1 MSSAKTINNYLG
13 VCEMSTAI
21 ILLIGL
27 VLTMLTGLALA
38 DAAIRESKRRI
49 TDDVPAID
57 KELQLNAKIRE
68 LQGISRVGDELTEKY
83 KTVEHVGR
91 VRENRVVT
99 TTTYDEAAGFDIKEL
114 LAIKPVLKSG
124 KIISVSVREGGKH
137 GQD

>member
-1 MSSAKTINNYLG
+1 MTF
-13 VCEMSTAI
+13 
-21 ILLIGL
+21 ILLFAGL

-68 LQGISRVGDELTEKY
+68 LQGISRVGDELTERY

-91 VRENRVVT
+91 VRESATLVV
-99 TTTYDEAAGFDIKEL
+99 YDEAASFDMDEL
-114 LAIKPVLKSG
+114 LAIKPKLKSG
-124 KIISVSVREGGKH
+124 KIIRATAQEVKDER
-137 GQD
+137 